1 MTDFDIFFL
10 LAFLLSHYGQ
20 YILQLSLGVQQNAKQ
35 EIKKKKM
42 AANLLT
48 EPIHTTLLYNPFLAK
63 QKTKFIQQN

>member
-10 LAFLLSHYGQ
+10 LSFLLSHYGQ
-20 YILQLSLGVQQNAKQ
+20 SNLQLSLGVQQNAKQ
-35 EIKKKKM
+35 EKKKKM

-48 EPIHTTLLYNPFLAK
+48 EPIHATLLYNPFLAK